1 MERCCGTEDCAPR
14 RCERDPGLLVTLLT
28 ILLALYLLKIL
39 IFYTGARRA
48 DRFAPQTGLPS
59 VSVLVAAR
67 NEEQNIGRCIEGL
80 AALRYDGEIEIIVID
95 DNSTDRTAEI
105 IADWARR
112 VPRLRHMHS
121 DGQVHG
127 LRGKA
132 NAIAQAI
139 ESSRGEL
146 ILTTDADCVV
156 PPGWVEETVRQYDE
170 HTGCVCGFTLIRTDS
185 VFSGMQAL
193 DWAYLMTIAAAG
205 VGWNYA
211 LSAVGNN
218 MSFRRKA
225 YEDVGGYQGVGFS
238 VTEDFALFKAI
249 AYKTD
254 WIVRYPV
261 NPAALVWSEP
271 CTDLQELFRQKK
283 RWGRGG
289 LDIPKLGFGIMSI
302 GFLMNT
308 AILLLPFFGI
318 PAWAWVAALLGKSA
332 GDALLLSLSLR
343 KFRLLHLFRYFP
355 IFELYYLIYVTVLPF
370 AVLLGGRVVWKD
382 RKL

>member
-1 MERCCGTEDCAPR
+1 M
-14 RCERDPGLLVTLLT
+14 LLPLLGV
-28 ILLALYLLKIL
+28 LLALYLLKIL

-48 DRFAPQTGLPS
+48 DRVPSVDERPS

-67 NEEQNIGRCIEGL
+67 NEEGNIGRCIAGL
-80 AALRYDGEIEIIVID
+80 AALRYDGPLEIIVID
-95 DNSTDRTAEI
+95 DQSTDRTAAI
-105 IADWARR
+105 IEEWAER
-112 VPRLRHMHS
+112 VPRLRGMRTEGS
-121 DGQVHG
+121 VHG

-132 NAIAQAI
+132 NAITQAI
-139 ESSRGEL
+139 ARSRGEI

-156 PPGWVEETVRQYDE
+156 PPAWVEETVARYDA
-170 HTGCVCGFTLIRTDS
+170 HTGCVCGFTLIRADS
-185 VFSGMQAL
+185 VFSGMQSL

-218 MSFRRKA
+218 MSFRRRA

-249 AYKTD
+249 AYTTEWK
-254 WIVRYPV
+254 VRYPV

-271 CTDLQELFRQKK
+271 CADVKELFRQKK

-289 LDIPKLGFGIMSI
+289 LDIPKLGFAIMSI
-302 GFLMNT
+302 GWLMNA

-318 PAWAWVAALLGKSA
+318 PVWAWVGAFAGKSLGDAVLLG
-332 GDALLLSLSLR
+332 LSLR
-343 KFRLLHLFRYFP
+343 KFRLLHLYRYFP